1 MINSV
6 YGSGGVQVHNGH
18 GGLTNVPGD
27 FSQLGQGTTGEIRML
42 GNMMYVWSNGAWNTI
57 GGGIATVELSPEV
70 QSLLGWARTAKQRED
85 NLKKLAE
92 KYPTVQ
98 TAIDNVNTAQAQL
111 ELVSAL
117 VHEHG

>member
-1 MINSV
+1 
-6 YGSGGVQVHNGH
+6 
-18 GGLTNVPGD
+18 
-27 FSQLGQGTTGEIRML
+27 ML

-57 GGGIATVELSPEV
+57 GGGATTVELTPEV
-70 QSLLGWARTAKQRED
+70 QSLIDWARTAKRRED

-117 VHEHG
+117 VHEHE